1 MSLCLRE
8 TANVRSRKA
17 RRCSLCD
24 EQIPAEQPHYVRVGV
39 SDGDLS
45 TMRMHIECHAYEYC
59 FDREWYECGGH
70 GEPALSLAEALAYAA
85 RAKEG
90 GAT

>member
-1 MSLCLRE
+1 
-8 TANVRSRKA
+8 
-17 RRCSLCD
+17 
-24 EQIPAEQPHYVRVGV
+24 
-39 SDGDLS
+39 
-45 TMRMHIECHAYEYC
+45 MRMHIECHAYEYC

-85 RAKEG
+85 RAKDG

>member
-1 MSLCLRE
+1 VSLCLRE

-24 EQIPAEQPHYVRVGV
+24 ERIPAEQPHYVRIGV
-39 SDGDLS
+39 SDGQLW
-45 TMRMHIECHAYEYC
+45 TMRIHVECRAYEHGHV
-59 FDREWYECGGH
+59 DEEWYECGPD
-70 GEPALSLAEALAYAA
+70 EPAFPRAEAIAYAA